1 MGGMGV
7 DRAVQT
13 AILKDYQLFLAFLSR
28 QIEHKSDN
36 EMLHLCGLLI
46 LPLSW
51 QFTKGKKGKGN
62 NN

>member
-13 AILKDYQLFLAFLSR
+13 AILKDFQLFLAFLSR

-36 EMLHLCGLLI
+36 EILHLWGLLI
-46 LPLSW
+46 LSLSL
-51 QFTKGKKGKGN
+51 QFTKAKKGEGN
-62 NN
+62 KN

>member
-13 AILKDYQLFLAFLSR
+13 AILKDFQLFLAFLNR

-36 EMLHLCGLLI
+36 EILHL
-46 LPLSW
+46 
-51 QFTKGKKGKGN
+51 
-62 NN
+62 